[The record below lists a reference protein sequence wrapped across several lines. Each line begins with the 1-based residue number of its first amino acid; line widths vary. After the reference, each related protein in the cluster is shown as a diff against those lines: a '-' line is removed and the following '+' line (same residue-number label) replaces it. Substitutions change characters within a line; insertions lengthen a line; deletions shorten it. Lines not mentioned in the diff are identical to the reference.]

1 MNEAQKNMK
10 KYTNAVER
18 RLDMPRE
25 VKVRVMT
32 DFISSI
38 QARREAGQSDAE
50 IFAELG
56 TPKEAAAEL
65 NGQMK
70 EYTYIKSP
78 WRWPC
83 LAAAVISGAVLLYG
97 GLTQLLAR
105 LLTLSFDLSNQAAS
119 IGVIG
124 GADGPTAIFVTS
136 SYSPASFWLRTGLP
150 ALILVMAL
158 VGYFQLRRCP
168 RN

>member
-1 MNEAQKNMK
+1 MTDAQKTMK

-18 RLDMPRE
+18 RLNMPRE
-25 VKVRVMT
+25 VKARVMN

-38 QARREAGQSDAE
+38 QSRREAGRTDGE

-56 TPKEAAAEL
+56 SPKQAAAEL
-65 NGQMK
+65 NRQME
-70 EYTYIKSP
+70 EYTFIKSP

-83 LAAAVISGAVLLYG
+83 LTAAILSGAVLLYG
-97 GLTQLLAR
+97 GLTELLAR
-105 LLTLSFDLSNQAAS
+105 LLTLAWNHEAAS
-119 IGVIG
+119 IGIIG

-136 SYSPASFWLRTGLP
+136 SPSDPGLFLTRVGLP

-158 VGYFQLRRCP
+158 IGFIRLSRCP
-168 RN
+168 RK